1 VEIDVL
7 GEPYERRVIDLGRD
21 DEGPVVATLVSRRAE
36 RSDGRAVL
44 YVHGFV
50 DYFFQT
56 HLADFFVARGWD
68 FHAIDLRKYG
78 RSLLPHQTPNFC
90 RDVSEYF
97 PELDAA
103 AEIIGARTLL
113 VNGHSTGGLIAAL
126 WAHARRDAGIID
138 GLFLNSPFF
147 DFNAPWVERRPLLK
161 AISVVGARTPYR
173 IMPFSLTEVYG
184 QTIHADH
191 RGEWTYDL
199 TWKPIKAFPI
209 RAGWLRAIA
218 RGQEQ
223 LRAGLAI
230 SAPVL
235 VAASTR
241 SFRGKKWHEDS
252 TTADSVLDV
261 EHMARY
267 APRLGRHVTLVR
279 FDGGLHDLTLSGPA
293 VRQQVFSEV
302 GRWVDAFVTP
312 APDAAV
318 AAGRTPEEAVAAA
331 PPGGLAEAGA
341 TTPRAATPEDPG

>member
-21 DEGPVVATLVSRRAE
+21 DEGPVVATLVSRRAA

-44 YVHGFV
+44 YVHGFI

-56 HLADFFVARGWD
+56 HLADFFVERGWD

-103 AEIIGARTLL
+103 AELIGADTLL
-113 VNGHSTGGLIAAL
+113 VNGHSTGGLIAAM
-126 WAHARRDAGIID
+126 WAHERRADGIVD

-147 DFNAPWVERRPLLK
+147 DFNARWVERRPLLK
-161 AISVVGARTPYR
+161 AVSVVGRRTPYR
-173 IMPFSLTEVYG
+173 IMPFALTEVYG
-184 QTIHADH
+184 QSIHTEH

-209 RAGWLRAIA
+209 RAGWLGAIGRA
-218 RGQEQ
+218 QQQ

-230 SAPVL
+230 PVPIM

-241 SFRGKKWHEDS
+241 SFRGSKWHES
-252 TTADSVLDV
+252 SMTADSVLDV

-267 APRLGRHVTLVR
+267 APRLGSHVTVVR
-279 FDGGLHDLTLSGPA
+279 FDGGMHDLTLSGPA
-293 VRQQVFSEV
+293 VRERVFSEV
-302 GRWVDAFVTP
+302 GRWVDAFVSPP
-312 APDAAV
+312 ATAAAAV
-318 AAGRTPEEAVAAA
+318 DDRTPEAAEAAA
-331 PPGGLAEAGA
+331 PVVPAGA
-341 TTPRAATPEDPG
+341 AAATPPAARPADPG